1 MLLQKIEESKNII
14 ISSHINPD
22 GDAIGS
28 GLGLYLALTKKYPDK
43 SIRFVLEDKVPY
55 NYFFL
60 KGTEKIEKFDELK
73 DEPKADLFIVVDSA
87 VFKRIGKVA
96 DLRKDAFLV
105 NIDHHISND
114 NYGDLNIV
122 KNISSASEV
131 VYGVIKDLGIEIDT
145 LAGESLYTGI
155 VTDSGNFQ
163 YDSTSMD
170 TFRIAGE
177 LLGLGID
184 RDNIINE
191 VYRSRTLGFIRTLG
205 IALSEMK
212 IDNEKKLVSFL
223 LTKDFMTKNNI
234 QKDETEGIVEKL
246 LEYKDCEV
254 AVFLKEEGNGKI
266 KGSLRSKRDIDVN
279 EVAKAFD
286 GGGHRKAAGFTTTL
300 TEEEIIK
307 IIKEKI

>member
-43 SIRFVLEDKVPY
+43 SIRFILEDKVPY
-55 NYFFL
+55 NYSFL
-60 KGTEKIEKFDELK
+60 KGAEKIEKFDELK

-96 DLRKDAFLV
+96 NLRKDAFLV

-131 VYGVIKDLGIEIDT
+131 VYGVIKDLEIEIDV

>member
-43 SIRFVLEDKVPY
+43 SIRYILEDKVPY
-55 NYFFL
+55 NYSFL

-73 DEPKADLFIVVDSA
+73 DEPKADLFVVVDSA

-96 DLRKDAFLV
+96 ELKKDAFLV

-131 VYGVIKDLGIEIDT
+131 VYGVIKDLGIEIDV

-163 YDSTSMD
+163 YDSTSID

-177 LLGLGID
+177 LLALGID

>member
-43 SIRFVLEDKVPY
+43 SIRFILEDKVPY
-55 NYFFL
+55 NYSFL

-177 LLGLGID
+177 LLALEID

>member
-1 MLLQKIEESKNII
+1 MLLKKIEESKNII

-43 SIRFVLEDKVPY
+43 NVRFILEDRVPY
-55 NYFFL
+55 NYSFL

-87 VFKRIGKVA
+87 VFNRIGKVA
-96 DLRKDAFLV
+96 DLKKDAFLV
-105 NIDHHISND
+105 NIDHHISNN

-122 KNISSASEV
+122 KNLSSASEV
-131 VYGVIKDLGIEIDT
+131 VYGVLKDLGIEIDA

-191 VYRSRTLGFIRTLG
+191 VYRSRTLGFMRTLG

-212 IDNEKKLVSFL
+212 IDSEKKIVSFL
-223 LTKDFMTKNNI
+223 LTRDFMTKNNI

-266 KGSLRSKRDIDVN
+266 KGSLRSKREIDVN

-307 IIKEKI
+307 TIKEKI

>member
-1 MLLQKIEESKNII
+1 MLLQKIEGSKNII

-43 SIRFVLEDKVPY
+43 SIRFILEDKVPY
-55 NYFFL
+55 NYSFL

-131 VYGVIKDLGIEIDT
+131 VYGVIKDLGIEIDV

-177 LLGLGID
+177 LLALGID

-279 EVAKAFD
+279 KVAKAFD

>member
-1 MLLQKIEESKNII
+1 MLLKKIEESKNII

-43 SIRFVLEDKVPY
+43 NVRYILEDRVPY
-55 NYFFL
+55 NYSFL

-87 VFKRIGKVA
+87 VFNRIGKVA
-96 DLRKDAFLV
+96 DLKKDAFLV
-105 NIDHHISND
+105 NIDHHISNN

-122 KNISSASEV
+122 KNLSSASEV
-131 VYGVIKDLGIEIDT
+131 VYGVLKDLGIEIDA

-191 VYRSRTLGFIRTLG
+191 VYRSRTLGFMRTLG

-212 IDNEKKLVSFL
+212 IDSEKKIVSFL
-223 LTKDFMTKNNI
+223 LTRDFMTKNNI

-266 KGSLRSKRDIDVN
+266 KGSLRSKREIDVN

-307 IIKEKI
+307 TIKEKI

>member
-43 SIRFVLEDKVPY
+43 SIRFILEDKVPY
-55 NYFFL
+55 NYSFL

-300 TEEEIIK
+300 IEEEIIK

>member
-43 SIRFVLEDKVPY
+43 SIRYILEDKVPY

>member
-43 SIRFVLEDKVPY
+43 SIRFILEDKVPY
-55 NYFFL
+55 NYSFL
-60 KGTEKIEKFDELK
+60 KGAEKIEKFDELK

-96 DLRKDAFLV
+96 DLKKDAFLV

-131 VYGVIKDLGIEIDT
+131 VYGVIKDLGIEIDA

-177 LLGLGID
+177 LLALGID

>member
-43 SIRFVLEDKVPY
+43 SIRFILEDKVPY
-55 NYFFL
+55 NYSFL
-60 KGTEKIEKFDELK
+60 KGAEKIEKFDELK

-131 VYGVIKDLGIEIDT
+131 VYGVIKDLGIEIDA

>member
-1 MLLQKIEESKNII
+1 MLLQKIEGSKNII

-43 SIRFVLEDKVPY
+43 SIRFILEDKVPY
-55 NYFFL
+55 NYSFL

-73 DEPKADLFIVVDSA
+73 DEPKADLFIVVDLA

>member
-43 SIRFVLEDKVPY
+43 SIRFILEDKVPY

>member
-43 SIRFVLEDKVPY
+43 SIRFILEDKVPY
-55 NYFFL
+55 NYSFL
-60 KGTEKIEKFDELK
+60 KGAEKIEKFDELK

-96 DLRKDAFLV
+96 DLKKDAFLV

-131 VYGVIKDLGIEIDT
+131 VYGVIKDLGIEIDA

-177 LLGLGID
+177 LLDLGID

>member
-14 ISSHINPD
+14 IASHINPD

-28 GLGLYLALTKKYPDK
+28 GLGLYLTLTKKYPDK
-43 SIRFVLEDKVPY
+43 SIRYILEDKVPY
-55 NYFFL
+55 NYSFL

-87 VFKRIGKVA
+87 VFKRIGRVA
-96 DLRKDAFLV
+96 ELKKDAFLV

-131 VYGVIKDLGIEIDT
+131 VYGVIKDLGIEIDI

-163 YDSTSMD
+163 YDSTSID

-177 LLGLGID
+177 LLALGID

-212 IDNEKKLVSFL
+212 IDTEKKLVSFL

-234 QKDETEGIVEKL
+234 QKDETEGIAEKL

>member
-43 SIRFVLEDKVPY
+43 SIRFILEDKVPY
-55 NYFFL
+55 NYSFL
-60 KGTEKIEKFDELK
+60 KGIEKIEKFDELK

-131 VYGVIKDLGIEIDT
+131 VYGVIKDLGIEIDA